1 MLKIIVLVFRV
12 SDSLNSP
19 KLQLVIY
26 PAMLFPNQVMSP
38 SFKYPIA
45 ACIFLVLVG
54 IAPINAAPQGFL
66 EGHLKILSPTP
77 VQPDENMA
85 TETAANYADYPL
97 VILSSDGRREIARVG
112 ADAKGNYR
120 VALPPGDYILDVQRH
135 EGGHLRAKPQRFT
148 IVSKQ
153 TVRVDMNIETERS
166 RSSSA
171 QSFQP
176 E

>member
-1 MLKIIVLVFRV
+1 
-12 SDSLNSP
+12 
-19 KLQLVIY
+19 
-26 PAMLFPNQVMSP
+26 MLFPNQVMSP

-54 IAPINAAPQGFL
+54 TAPINAAPQGFL
-66 EGHLKILSPTP
+66 DGHLKILSPTP
-77 VQPDENMA
+77 VQPADGNMA

-97 VILSSDGRREIARVG
+97 TILSSDGQKEIARVG

-148 IVSKQ
+148 IVSNQ